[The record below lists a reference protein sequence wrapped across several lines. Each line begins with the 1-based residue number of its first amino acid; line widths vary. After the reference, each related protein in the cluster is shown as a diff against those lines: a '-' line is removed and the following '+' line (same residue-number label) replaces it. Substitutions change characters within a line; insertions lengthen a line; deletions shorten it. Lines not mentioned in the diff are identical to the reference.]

1 MRTIMVSRRMLGWLG
16 LLATVA
22 VAGCT
27 ATSTSSPAAPD
38 RSASPAATT
47 AVSPRATS
55 GSAPAGPGGVRNL
68 AVNREVRNE
77 LTAAY
82 ADYRGISP
90 ADVAGTRPGSVY
102 YAYDPATYTYWA
114 QADFAPSST
123 ASPGDVADVRRQQLG
138 TCQLAPDALPEAR
151 GVRLRRHLGLGGAEC
166 RSRSLRAA
174 HRVHGRGHRERPAPL
189 RPVSTHH
196 LPRHHP
202 GRAA

>member
-27 ATSTSSPAAPD
+27 ATATSTSSPAAPD

-47 AVSPRATS
+47 AVSPRATA

-68 AVNREVRNE
+68 AVNREARNE

-123 ASPGDVADVRRQQLG
+123 ASFKVLVGFQDGASIGLFTRIANGRWQ
-138 TCQLAPDALPEAR
+138 
-151 GVRLRRHLGLGGAEC
+151 VRLGGEPVVCAEV
-166 RSRSLRAA
+166 RFFPQAVLTAWSLRLDTAA
-174 HRVHGRGHRERPAPL
+174 FGCSSQPPRPAPT
-189 RPVSTHH
+189 RPVTSRT
-196 LPRHHP
+196 
-202 GRAA
+202 

>member
-27 ATSTSSPAAPD
+27 ASSGPGPAAPGHG
-38 RSASPAATT
+38 RSASGAATT
-47 AVSPRATS
+47 AVSPTAVSRP
-55 GSAPAGPGGVRNL
+55 APAGPGGVRDL
-68 AVNREVRNE
+68 AVSRDVRNE

-90 ADVAGTRPGSVY
+90 SDVAGTIPGSVY

-123 ASPGDVADVRRQQLG
+123 ASFKVLVGFQDGASIGLFTRIANGSWQ
-138 TCQLAPDALPEAR
+138 
-151 GVRLRRHLGLGGAEC
+151 VRLGGEPVVCAEV
-166 RSRSLRAA
+166 RFFPQAVLTAWSLRLDTAA
-174 HRVHGRGHRERPAPL
+174 FGCGSQPPRPAPT
-189 RPVSTHH
+189 RPVTSRT
-196 LPRHHP
+196 
-202 GRAA
+202 